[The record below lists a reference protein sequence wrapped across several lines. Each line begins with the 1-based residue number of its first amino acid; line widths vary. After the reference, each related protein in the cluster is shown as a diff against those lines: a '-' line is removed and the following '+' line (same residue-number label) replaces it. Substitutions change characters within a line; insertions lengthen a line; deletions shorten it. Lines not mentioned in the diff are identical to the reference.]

1 MLKRYSRQVILSNIG
16 EEGQK
21 KLLNS
26 KVVIVGCG
34 ALGTVAANNLARA
47 GVGHINIIDRDFVE
61 LSNLQRQMLFEEEDV
76 GEPKALVAAKRLNAI
91 NSEIE
96 IEPIVADLNH
106 TNVQEI
112 LKDASVVLDATDNIQ
127 TRMLVNDVCVQN
139 GIPWIY
145 TGAIGTSGMI
155 MNLLPDAP
163 CLRCLYPNI
172 PQAGSLPTCDTL
184 GVLNTVTAI
193 MGSMEST
200 EALKII
206 LGAYSTLKNSKENQ
220 DLEKT
225 DDVAN
230 DSIEHQESYN
240 DGKLIVYD
248 AWDNSIDQIIVKK
261 VEDCTCCGE
270 KNFEFLEA
278 EDKEIITSL
287 CGRNAVQITP
297 ARAKQISL
305 LDLASNLE
313 KLGEVKASD
322 FLLLFKTEEFEIS
335 IFRDARAII
344 KGTNDGNMAK
354 SLYARYIG
362 T

>member
-34 ALGTVAANNLARA
+34 ALGTVAANNLSRA
-47 GVGHINIIDRDFVE
+47 GVGHITIIDRDFVE
-61 LSNLQRQMLFEEEDV
+61 LSNLQRQMLFEEDDL
-76 GEPKALVAAKRLNAI
+76 GEPKALAAAKRLNAI

-96 IEPIVADLNH
+96 IAPIVADLNH

-139 GIPWIY
+139 GISWIY

-155 MNLLPDAP
+155 MNLLPDGP

-200 EALKII
+200 ETLKII
-206 LGAYSTLKNSKENQ
+206 LGAYPTLENFKEDQ
-220 DLEKT
+220 DMVKT
-225 DDVAN
+225 DDVVD

-240 DGKLIVYD
+240 DGKLVVYD

-261 VEDCTCCGE
+261 VEACTCCGE
-270 KNFEFLEA
+270 KNFEFMEA

-335 IFRDARAII
+335 VFRDARAII
-344 KGTNDGNMAK
+344 KGTNDGNVAK
-354 SLYARYIG
+354 SLYARYVG